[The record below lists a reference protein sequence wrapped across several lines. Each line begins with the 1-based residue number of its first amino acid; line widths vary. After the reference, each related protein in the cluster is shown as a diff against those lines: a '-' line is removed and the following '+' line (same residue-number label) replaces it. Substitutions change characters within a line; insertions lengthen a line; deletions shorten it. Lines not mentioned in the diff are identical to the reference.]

1 MFKLWAS
8 IKKEFYLLASDKVG
22 LVLMFAM
29 PLLLVFV
36 ITIIQDSAFKL
47 VNENKIS
54 ILIVNHDKGNQ
65 GQKLVELLDGSGL
78 FEIEE
83 DYFIPSDKVKDEF
96 INRDKLIALYIS
108 SDFSNKLKRKANQVS
123 SQMMEELGFK
133 ESLTENKDIE
143 PASISFY
150 YDPVLQENYYGSIV
164 SVIYS
169 FLDAVENT
177 LMIED
182 LYREMGFEK
191 VPEKLKEKIIS
202 NKTRITQIPATSS
215 DSDVLPNS
223 TQHNVPAWTLFAM
236 FFMVVSLGNN
246 IVKERI
252 SGSFIRL
259 KTMPVNFSLVLA
271 SKMLIYLMVAFLQVA
286 LIFSVGIFLFP
297 LIQLPQLILPSDI
310 IAFGTV
316 VLISGLSA
324 VSYALM
330 IGSIAR
336 TQEQA
341 NGFGAVSIIIFAAL
355 GGIWVPIF
363 VMPEYLQFISKFS
376 PLHWCLE
383 GFYILF
389 LKGGNFA
396 ELFNILIPL
405 FIFIVCCQLIAYLK
419 LRVEKI
425 I

>member
-8 IKKEFYLLASDKVG
+8 IRKEFFQLASDKVG
-22 LVLMFAM
+22 LVLMFLM

-54 ILIVNHDKGNQ
+54 VLIVSHDG
-65 GQKLVELLDGSGL
+65 GEEGEKLVELLQVSGL
-78 FEIEE
+78 FEIEK
-83 DYFIPSDKVKDEF
+83 DNHIPYDKVKDEF
-96 INRDKLIALYIS
+96 INRDKLFALYIP
-108 SDFSNKLKRKANQVS
+108 SDFSNLLKQKARQVS
-123 SQMMEELGFK
+123 NLTMEELGLG
-133 ESLTENKDIE
+133 ETTIDTEEINL
-143 PASISFY
+143 ASISIY
-150 YDPVLQENYYGSIV
+150 YDPVLQENYIISIINV
-164 SVIYS
+164 VFS
-169 FLDAVENT
+169 FLNAVENT
-177 LMIED
+177 LMIDE
-182 LYREMGFEK
+182 LYGEMG
-191 VPEKLKEKIIS
+191 LDTISDNLREKIIS
-202 NKTRITQIPATSS
+202 NKTEIIQIPASGS
-215 DSDVLPNS
+215 DSNVLPNS
-223 TQHNVPAWTLFAM
+223 TQHNVPAWTIFAM

-259 KTMPVNFSLVLA
+259 KTMPVNFSLVLF
-271 SKMLIYLMVAFLQVA
+271 SKMMIYLMVAVLQVA
-286 LIFSVGIFLFP
+286 IIFSVGKFLFP
-297 LIQLPQLILPSDI
+297 MIHLPELVFPTNTFAFI
-310 IAFGTV
+310 IV
-316 VLISGLSA
+316 VIVSGLSA

-330 IGSIAR
+330 VGSLAK

-355 GGIWVPIF
+355 GGIWVPVF
-363 VMPEYLQFISKFS
+363 VMPEYLQVISNFS

-396 ELFNILIPL
+396 ELLIILIPL
-405 FIFIVCCQLIAYLK
+405 FIFVICCQLIVYLK
-419 LRVEKI
+419 LKVEKI